1 MYFFEWLTWLSYI
14 DPKEERDAYEKRH
27 KKIKLKTVYE
37 NDDQEMI
44 TAAKNP
50 ASSSPK
56 SRGPVYACNEH
67 ILEMRYGMWENKRGL
82 ISIISATIVAT
93 ITSFAYMSAT
103 SLIRLVDIVRNDQGE
118 PYGAHIFIA
127 TLTSSLMI
135 LISIIYIKYGLCIT
149 RLEMFTSRHL
159 LIRFNRSTQQV
170 HLHRPTY
177 CGGIVTLPWH
187 GVTSNGSN
195 INYAAAGGVGLPLV
209 LMWPPSFAG
218 ALHPELA
225 HVGKAANNF
234 TELQSEWEFIRRFM
248 DEGPEDLPRPPMT
261 SHFPWPWQAFTP
273 QFEGLTHYFRKSSR
287 IIKLGLVLISPA
299 FLIIGT
305 GHWLSLMLCW
315 KPRWPKIIR
324 EAGLPG
330 KPVPPLTTVN
340 DYPPAIQE
348 RLRENAYLW
357 AVRPGKR
364 PERKKRTSTRRLK
377 TEVETSTA
385 QMSRPREAP
394 VMISHDDAVKSR
406 SADSKNIGSP

>member
-1 MYFFEWLTWLSYI
+1 M
-14 DPKEERDAYEKRH
+14 
-27 KKIKLKTVYE
+27 
-37 NDDQEMI
+37 
-44 TAAKNP
+44 
-50 ASSSPK
+50 
-56 SRGPVYACNEH
+56 
-67 ILEMRYGMWENKRGL
+67 
-82 ISIISATIVAT
+82 
-93 ITSFAYMSAT
+93 
-103 SLIRLVDIVRNDQGE
+103 
-118 PYGAHIFIA
+118 
-127 TLTSSLMI
+127 
-135 LISIIYIKYGLCIT
+135 
-149 RLEMFTSRHL
+149 
-159 LIRFNRSTQQV
+159 
-170 HLHRPTY
+170 
-177 CGGIVTLPWH
+177 
-187 GVTSNGSN
+187 
-195 INYAAAGGVGLPLV
+195 
-209 LMWPPSFAG
+209 
-218 ALHPELA
+218 
-225 HVGKAANNF
+225 
-234 TELQSEWEFIRRFM
+234 QSEWEFIRRFM

-385 QMSRPREAP
+385 QMSRPRAAP
-394 VMISHDDAVKSR
+394 RDDQ
-406 SADSKNIGSP
+406 P

>member
-1 MYFFEWLTWLSYI
+1 MYFVEWLAWLTYI
-14 DPKEERDAYEKRH
+14 EHKEQRDAFEKQN
-27 KKIKLKTVYE
+27 KKEKIKVIYE
-37 NDDQEMI
+37 SDDQEMLE
-44 TAAKNP
+44 AAKKS

-56 SRGPVYACNEH
+56 SRGPIYVYSRH
-67 ILEMRYGMWENKRGL
+67 ILEMRCGMWEHKRGL
-82 ISIISATIVAT
+82 ISLVSLAVIGYSLAMTAIALEDIKTLISL
-93 ITSFAYMSAT
+93 
-103 SLIRLVDIVRNDQGE
+103 SLNYNGE
-118 PYGAHIFIA
+118 PYGEHLLMASLFA
-127 TLTSSLMI
+127 TL
-135 LISIIYIKYGLCIT
+135 GLCASGLYLKFGLRFT
-149 RLEMFTSRHL
+149 RLEMFTSRHM
-159 LIRFNRSTQQV
+159 LIRFNRITQQV
-170 HLHRPTY
+170 YLHRPTY

-187 GVTSNGSN
+187 GITSSGSDKR
-195 INYAAAGGVGLPLV
+195 YAAAGSLGLPLDLV
-209 LMWPPSFAG
+209 WPLSFTG
-218 ALHPELA
+218 TLHPE
-225 HVGKAANNF
+225 HIFVGKAANNF

-248 DEGPEDLPRPPMT
+248 DEGPQDLPRPPMT

-385 QMSRPREAP
+385 QMSRPRAAP
-394 VMISHDDAVKSR
+394 RDDQ
-406 SADSKNIGSP
+406 P